1 MSFIGATGLDEVQEQ
16 FDILKDEID
25 ANASYINTLVG
36 IPDPTHLPFFG
47 VNILN
52 PGLYGLVERAEVNI
66 KALQTQQGTSSTAIS
81 GIETSITGIEAS
93 ITGIG
98 GQITAVEGSISTIQ
112 FVEIPALAASIVTA
126 AGVAGDALVKAN
138 RSLGIWDESGN
149 NVYHKKSGNVGIG
162 ITFAGLLNN
171 KLEVNGNINIPLS
184 SNYKINNQPLNY
196 SHLAGTP
203 PVSSKWTNATD
214 TSTNIFYNT
223 GNVGIGKTTAIINR
237 LEVGGNLNISTGSKY
252 KIGDVNLAFSDLGGT
267 LSYNSLTDKLTQGTN
282 ITITGNVINN
292 TYSLPTAGVGTGGT
306 LGGVKVDGTTIQITN
321 QVISAVAGAQQV
333 NSDWTQT
340 NTSLKSF
347 IQNKPTAGANITFAN
362 NQISLT
368 DFVGIGTTPPSGN
381 TKLDVNGNINSTGLR
396 INNLAIGSD
405 PTQNIINLS
414 GNKLLINDKPDTE
427 RTTETFT
434 THTSLSEPSVSPN
447 VIVAD
452 AYYPR
457 TPSTNSLTWTDY
469 GKTIVCK
476 VSDPAFDAPGVV
488 YKLFNHKITSQDNY
502 HAQQSYTATG
512 NTYAGATRFKT
523 FAGIAISIDFGRSI
537 YPERMRIAPRPLQ
550 SGFTGNDFIL
560 GAPKAFK
567 IFASDDAS
575 CWNDNNHSSWT
586 QIHDQTTGLTY
597 TNEQYTIVNFTA
609 NLPKY
614 RYYTMV
620 VLSTIANYAGGY
632 MLFSEWNIGGDEKI
646 DAIPEINSGSI
657 THKTLTFTYRPQYPV
672 VDTTNLLV
680 HYKFD
685 DFGSG
690 EGYLDS
696 SGNGYNLTALSG
708 NTPVFSSA
716 NSVVGTSAYENGT
729 TPSGLMIPNT
739 LGSQISTINTTTGI
753 SISFWFSLAITGV
766 WNEFCTFGFNNVDY
780 RGIIIAQPPG
790 ENRVFVGIQNGTTF
804 PYGYIAKSGG
814 TLFNSTWRHFV
825 WTIDTQGNWKV
836 YIDNV
841 LQSFQNVNQGTN
853 GVPKLT
859 IPNYAYNL
867 NSFFSGFQASHNN
880 GYIDDFRMYRK
891 VLSVAEIS
899 TLYNI
904 SSIPNTYSLSVSEG
918 TSISINSGTFQYL
931 SGNYTISVGST
942 QSSVVIA
949 GGISQAGQTDPYP
962 LQNGSTIAIRYSM
975 LRRTIS
981 LDYYKK
987 SGFIKYVPS
996 LVGGEFPDTGS
1007 WAIVNIDSQA
1017 LAEFAGGIS
1026 FDRVIGN
1033 LPLDKLQNLDMSKIT
1048 TGNLPFSRI
1057 DGNLAASRLDL
1068 SSGITLP
1075 ADITAITSGG
1085 NGRVYYINNGASIY
1099 SGYGTGD
1106 IIQFRNAD
1114 NTTLLS
1120 VNSDT
1125 SVRSAAFIA
1134 QGLIARGGGY
1144 DIRTFSGS
1152 TGMYI
1157 EMGNENTFIPHYFRL
1172 GSYGG
1177 VSFIESGYSKNIV
1190 FRVYSSYIPT
1200 GTYKQW
1206 AFNEG
1211 GASYNGFNS
1220 STWTVPSDHRIK
1232 ENIVKAD
1239 LKTCY
1244 DNVKNIN
1251 LYRYN
1256 FIDAFETGSNDK
1268 NKLGYIAQE
1277 VEKYFPKATY
1287 RQKKRLNDKREVPDL
1302 LSIDVEQINLS
1313 LYGAVK
1319 QLIKI
1324 VEKQNKRIKTL
1335 ETLLNIEVFD
1345 EVEDDAGQAYE
1356 KIIDDEEINIDD
1368 IEPTDELPQQ
1378 PLTEPLNETTEP
1390 STEV

>member
-1 MSFIGATGLDEVQEQ
+1 MIYQETQGDLQLLWKVHNYFLIFYYYNRMGGYIGATGLDEVQEQ

-112 FVEIPALAASIVTA
+112 FVELPVLSASIVTA
-126 AGVAGDALVKAN
+126 GGVAADALVKAN
-138 RSLGIWDESGN
+138 RSLGIWDENGN
-149 NVYHKKSGNVGIG
+149 DVYHKKSGNVGIG
-162 ITFAGLLNN
+162 TTFGSVLNN

-223 GNVGIGKTTAIINR
+223 GNVGIGTISGIINR
-237 LEVGGNLNISTGSKY
+237 LEVGGNINIPLSSNY
-252 KIGDVNLAFSDLGGT
+252 KINNQPLNYSHLAGT

-306 LGGVKVDGTTIQITN
+306 LGGVKVDGTTVTITN

-347 IQNKPTAGANITFAN
+347 IQNKPTEGANITFAN

-427 RTTETFT
+427 RTAETFT
-434 THTSLSEPSVSPN
+434 PHTSLTEPSVSPN
-447 VIVAD
+447 IIVAD

-457 TPSTNSLTWTDY
+457 VPATNSLTWTDN

-476 VSDPAFDAPGVV
+476 VSDAVLNTAYV
-488 YKLFNHKITSQDNY
+488 YYLFNHIITSQDHY
-502 HAQQSYTATG
+502 HSLPSYTATG

-550 SGFTGNDFIL
+550 AGFTGDAFIL

-620 VLSTIANYAGGY
+620 VLSTIGNYAGGY
-632 MLFSEWNIGGDEKI
+632 MMFSEWNVGGDEKI
-646 DAIPEINSGSI
+646 DAIPEYNSGSL
-657 THKTLTFTYRPQYPV
+657 THKTLTFTYDPTKNAEYLAQQKTGVGGWRIVRFLPP
-672 VDTTNLLV
+672 NLNRWYV
-680 HYKFD
+680 
-685 DFGSG
+685 
-690 EGYLDS
+690 
-696 SGNGYNLTALSG
+696 GNY
-708 NTPVFSSA
+708 
-716 NSVVGTSAYENGT
+716 
-729 TPSGLMIPNT
+729 
-739 LGSQISTINTTTGI
+739 INTTTINVPIIG
-753 SISFWFSLAITGV
+753 TPYNYT
-766 WNEFCTFGFNNVDY
+766 NEWAVPFGTFDEMFFGTFDMTHWLQCPKSSVLGAYSYTERN
-780 RGIIIAQPPG
+780 IIKSS
-790 ENRVFVGIQNGTTF
+790 
-804 PYGYIAKSGG
+804 AK
-814 TLFNSTWRHFV
+814 
-825 WTIDTQGNWKV
+825 
-836 YIDNV
+836 
-841 LQSFQNVNQGTN
+841 
-853 GVPKLT
+853 
-859 IPNYAYNL
+859 NYAYTAKWWNRSATGGEDPWISINNMDTDQL
-867 NSFFSGFQASHNN
+867 IVYGENSFQGNLFITSTFGGMCVLVRDSTASAL
-880 GYIDDFRMYRK
+880 
-891 VLSVAEIS
+891 VPQ
-899 TLYNI
+899 
-904 SSIPNTYSLSVSEG
+904 PNTYNLSVTSD
-918 TSISINSGTFQYL
+918 TSISINSGAFQYL
-931 SGNYTISVGST
+931 SGNYTISVGSA

-949 GGISQAGQTDPYP
+949 GISQAGQTDPYP
-962 LQNGSTIAIRYSM
+962 LQNGSTIAIRYYM
-975 LRRTIS
+975 LRRTIT

-996 LVGGEFPDTGS
+996 LIGGEFPDTGS
-1007 WAIVNIDSQA
+1007 WQIVDMDNQA
-1017 LAEFAGGIS
+1017 LDEFGGSIT
-1026 FDRVIGN
+1026 FNKVMGN
-1033 LPLDKLQNLDMSKIT
+1033 LPLDKLQDIDMSKIT

-1057 DGNLAASRLDL
+1057 DGNLPANKLDNLDMSKITTGQLDYTRLNGQDAIVNNRFL
-1068 SSGITLP
+1068 RIVEPYEAPTINTSGIWTSKYRVYTNLHLNHYG
-1075 ADITAITSGG
+1075 AQYNYYRYYASISSNRNDGWGDRHKYWFGVVKFAHKVNTDNTDNTSVYTITTNAVGYCTITATTSSDGVWWL
-1085 NGRVYYINNGASIY
+1085 NF
-1099 SGYGTGD
+1099 TL
-1106 IIQFRNAD
+1106 
-1114 NTTLLS
+1114 TT
-1120 VNSDT
+1120 
-1125 SVRSAAFIA
+1125 AE
-1134 QGLIARGGGY
+1134 
-1144 DIRTFSGS
+1144 RTDQA
-1152 TGMYI
+1152 
-1157 EMGNENTFIPHYFRL
+1157 
-1172 GSYGG
+1172 
-1177 VSFIESGYSKNIV
+1177 IV
-1190 FRVYSSYIPT
+1190 IL
-1200 GTYKQW
+1200 
-1206 AFNEG
+1206 
-1211 GASYNGFNS
+1211 
-1220 STWTVPSDHRIK
+1220 H
-1232 ENIVKAD
+1232 
-1239 LKTCY
+1239 
-1244 DNVKNIN
+1244 
-1251 LYRYN
+1251 
-1256 FIDAFETGSNDK
+1256 
-1268 NKLGYIAQE
+1268 
-1277 VEKYFPKATY
+1277 
-1287 RQKKRLNDKREVPDL
+1287 
-1302 LSIDVEQINLS
+1302 
-1313 LYGAVK
+1313 
-1319 QLIKI
+1319 
-1324 VEKQNKRIKTL
+1324 
-1335 ETLLNIEVFD
+1335 
-1345 EVEDDAGQAYE
+1345 
-1356 KIIDDEEINIDD
+1356 
-1368 IEPTDELPQQ
+1368 
-1378 PLTEPLNETTEP
+1378 
-1390 STEV
+1390 

>member
-66 KALQTQQGTSSTAIS
+66 KALQTQQGTTSTAIS

-93 ITGIG
+93 ITGIE
-98 GQITAVEGSISTIQ
+98 GQVTAVEGSISTIQ
-112 FVEIPALAASIVTA
+112 FVELPLLSASIVTA
-126 AGVAGDALVKAN
+126 AGVAADALVKAN
-138 RSLGIWDESGN
+138 RSLDIWDESGN

-171 KLEVNGNINIPLS
+171 KLEVNGNINIPTGS
-184 SNYKINNQPLNY
+184 TFRIGNVPFSY
-196 SHLAGTP
+196 SDLGGTP

-223 GNVGIGKTTAIINR
+223 GNVGIGKTTAIINK

-252 KIGDVNLAFSDLGGT
+252 KIGDVNLAFSDLAGT
-267 LSYNSLTDKLTQGTN
+267 LSYNSLTDKLTAGTN
-282 ITITGNVINN
+282 INIVGNAINN
-292 TYSLPTAGVGTGGT
+292 TYTLPSAGVGTGGT

-347 IQNKPTAGANITFAN
+347 IQNKPTEGANITFAN

-427 RTTETFT
+427 RYVETFT

-457 TPSTNSLTWTDY
+457 IPSTNSLTWTDY

-476 VSDPAFDAPGVV
+476 VSDPVFDTGYV
-488 YKLFNHKITSQDNY
+488 YKLFNHIITPQDNY
-502 HAQQSYTATG
+502 HSQPSYTATG

-550 SGFTGNDFIL
+550 AGFFGNDFIL

-586 QIHDQTTGLTY
+586 QIHDQTTSLTY

-620 VLSTIANYAGGY
+620 VLSTIGNYSGGY
-632 MLFSEWNIGGDEKI
+632 MIFSEWNIGGDEKI

-657 THKTLTFTYRPQYPV
+657 THKTLTFTYDPTKYAEYLAQQKTGVGGWRIVRFLPPNLGTWYQGDYISTSTFTIP
-672 VDTTNLLV
+672 TIGTPYNYTNEWAV
-680 HYKFD
+680 SFGTFD
-685 DFGSG
+685 EMFFATFDMT
-690 EGYLDS
+690 YWLQC
-696 SGNGYNLTALSG
+696 LKT
-708 NTPVFSSA
+708 
-716 NSVVGTSAYENGT
+716 SV
-729 TPSGLMIPNT
+729 
-739 LGSQISTINTTTGI
+739 LGSYGGVARPIIKSSSSSTPYSAIWYNRAQTPEDPWVSINDHSATPNLI
-753 SISFWFSLAITGV
+753 L
-766 WNEFCTFGFNNVDY
+766 Y
-780 RGIIIAQPPG
+780 G
-790 ENRVFVGIQNGTTF
+790 ENYNTSHPSLRNA
-804 PYGYIAKSGG
+804 YGGMCV
-814 TLFNSTWRHFV
+814 LVRDST
-825 WTIDTQGNWKV
+825 
-836 YIDNV
+836 
-841 LQSFQNVNQGTN
+841 
-853 GVPKLT
+853 
-859 IPNYAYNL
+859 
-867 NSFFSGFQASHNN
+867 ASAL
-880 GYIDDFRMYRK
+880 
-891 VLSVAEIS
+891 VSQ
-899 TLYNI
+899 
-904 SSIPNTYSLSVSEG
+904 PNTYTLSVSEG

-931 SGNYTISVGST
+931 SGNYTISVGSA
-942 QSSVVIA
+942 QSSVVIN
-949 GGISQAGQTDPYP
+949 GISQAGQTNPYP

-1017 LAEFAGGIS
+1017 LGEFAGTIS